1 MRGLF
6 VVAEPI
12 SVGKR
17 FGLSYGEGVLLA
29 AAFVITAVLLWK
41 EGLLRELLNLASKR
55 RDRPA

>member
-1 MRGLF
+1 M
-6 VVAEPI
+6 
-12 SVGKR
+12 
-17 FGLSYGEGVLLA
+17 LLA